1 MGMKRCPIC
10 GEKYSDTYQYCPFC
24 EEEEVL
30 MDGGRA
36 PHRPKSHRASRR
48 REPNL
53 LSPVLFLILILL
65 TGTFVYLLFGDAI
78 ARKLGF
84 AGAAS
89 SGAASSSD
97 ISAQE
102 PSLGGDSS
110 SGGAVGSSSGSTSGG
125 DVTMP
130 SEGGDTQ
137 TEPTVSLTVN
147 NEDFTL
153 TAGETYTIKASG
165 GSGDYTWESED
176 PGTASVDGSGKV
188 TAIAAGTTTVTVS
201 DGSTT
206 VSSIVRVKGT
216 SSGTTTNPSASAL
229 SVSNGDFTLSPGET
243 YTIKASGGSG
253 SYTWS
258 SKNPAVAKV
267 DANGKVTAVAAGN
280 TTITVSNG
288 SSTAS
293 SIVRVK

>member
-30 MDGGRA
+30 KDGGRA
-36 PHRPKSHRASRR
+36 PRRPKSRRASRR

-65 TGTFVYLLFGDAI
+65 AGTFVYLLFGDSI

-84 AGAAS
+84 AGVS
-89 SGAASSSD
+89 PSGSTSSSD

-102 PSLGGDSS
+102 PSLGGDTS
-110 SGGAVGSSSGSTSGG
+110 SGGAAGSSSGSTSGG
-125 DVTMP
+125 GVTMP
-130 SEGGDTQ
+130 SGEEGTQ
-137 TEPTVSLTVN
+137 TEPSVPLSVN

-153 TAGETYTIKASG
+153 KAGETFAIKASG

-176 PGTASVDGSGKV
+176 PGTASVDGSGRV
-188 TAIAAGTTTVTVS
+188 TAIGAGTTTVTVS

-206 VSSIVRVKGT
+206 VSSIVRVRGT
-216 SSGTTTNPSASAL
+216 SSGTTTSPSTL
-229 SVSNGDFTLSPGET
+229 GVSNGDFTLSPGET

-258 SKNPAVAKV
+258 SKNPAIVKV
-267 DANGKVTAVAAGN
+267 DANGKVTGVAAGN
-280 TTITVSNG
+280 TTVTVSDG